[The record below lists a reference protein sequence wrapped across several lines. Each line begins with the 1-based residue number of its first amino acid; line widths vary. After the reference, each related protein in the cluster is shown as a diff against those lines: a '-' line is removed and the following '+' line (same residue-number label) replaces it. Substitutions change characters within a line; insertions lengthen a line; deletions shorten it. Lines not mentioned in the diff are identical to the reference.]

1 MRYALILML
10 LSSLFLAACG
20 GGGDDAT
27 PVPDAAT
34 TAPQPNIEVS
44 PEVSDA
50 TQQVLTEVTEVPTA
64 FLPAPGVLAAA
75 PVTEEPTP
83 EDGSPIQPTSGFDT
97 VVLAQTGGPNN
108 ITLVIEVYSDGRVV
122 TNGSESTASADKI
135 AALGQVIDEINFF
148 NVQGTFLG
156 APGRE
161 DIYRYQIAVT
171 RGDLA
176 RSIQAQEG
184 FLPPEI
190 VNLIAVI
197 SDLAP

>member
-20 GGGDDAT
+20 GGDDST
-27 PVPDAAT
+27 PVPEAAT
-34 TAPQPNIEVS
+34 TAPQPTPETTS
-44 PEVSDA
+44 EVSDT
-50 TQQVLTEVTEVPTA
+50 TQQALGEVTEVPTA

-83 EDGSPIQPTSGFDT
+83 EDGSPLQPTSGFDT
-97 VVLAQTGGPNN
+97 VILAQTGGPNN
-108 ITLVIEVYSDGRVV
+108 ITLLIEVYSDGRVV
-122 TNGSESTASADKI
+122 TNGTESTASADQI
-135 AALGQVIDEINFF
+135 AALGQLIDDISFF

-156 APGRE
+156 APGRD
-161 DIYRYQIAVT
+161 DIYRYQISVT

-184 FLPPEI
+184 FLPP
-190 VNLIAVI
+190 
-197 SDLAP
+197 